1 MHSDLRNVGVAM
13 SKLAGYA
20 EAVARPLPAS
30 AASIA
35 VAPLP
40 DDLPRVLTEHR
51 AKALL
56 AAFGL
61 PDSHEHL
68 ATSAIEAADAAVAL
82 GLPRGAED
90 RVA

>member
-20 EAVARPLPAS
+20 EALARPLPAS
-30 AASIA
+30 AAGVA

-40 DDLPRVLTEHR
+40 ADLPRVLTEHH

-56 AAFGL
+56 APFGL
-61 PDSHEHL
+61 PELQERL
-68 ATSAIEAADAAVAL
+68 ATT
-82 GLPRGAED
+82 PRPRRWKPRRRWD
-90 RVA
+90 SRWR